1 MNVVGTAIRARA
13 GRAIALAGAL
23 VSAGVVPA
31 LHPGKA
37 LAESRPLL
45 PARCF
50 APVGV
55 DHVVF
60 DPNSFFEPST
70 VQGPTSF
77 KENSN
82 STVVTYPLYH
92 GTSNGRDAAA
102 RARPCGGAQPE
113 GRGAAIKAPCPGP
126 HIVRGLAVQILSI
139 GESDDGALGEGP
151 FWFAPAL

>member
-1 MNVVGTAIRARA
+1 MSGGDTVGGGSGRARGVGA
-13 GRAIALAGAL
+13 GL

-102 RARPCGGAQPE
+102 RARPCGGPQPAD
-113 GRGAAIKAPCPGP
+113 RGPAPQAPSP
-126 HIVRGLAVQILSI
+126 APLSPL
-139 GESDDGALGEGP
+139 DP
-151 FWFAPAL
+151 PP